1 MRQCALRARSD
12 CDEGRACCNVQ
23 NAPFLPRVARVSPT
37 RRARDV
43 RVAVRAGCG
52 GGATHRPV
60 SAQLCADS
68 RWRVGGANCGGVGR
82 ASYVRNLLCVDL
94 GKCPRT
100 GLANSR
106 GRGAVGGRRGAMPT
120 QRTDSHGARGPRWAD
135 AVRAQAGRGAGR
147 AAGGRARRG
156 AGWGGVKAD
165 TLPARS
171 QHIPRELFSMHG
183 RERCPRNQGAR
194 YKNPRTWQ
202 QNQFETQSC
211 VYSLVYGPLCAERGS
226 ILPGT
231 TPHLHRKRTIRAL
244 PDALRH
250 LIIKY
255 AFDFAIEGRTGSSGT

>member
-1 MRQCALRARSD
+1 M
-12 CDEGRACCNVQ
+12 
-23 NAPFLPRVARVSPT
+23 T
-37 RRARDV
+37 DV

-156 AGWGGVKAD
+156 AGWRGVKAD

-183 RERCPRNQGAR
+183 RERCPRNQQRRCKVQKPRDVAAKPIRDPIVRILIGLWTPLRRKRINFCRAR
-194 YKNPRTWQ
+194 RLIST
-202 QNQFETQSC
+202 
-211 VYSLVYGPLCAERGS
+211 ERGPS
-226 ILPGT
+226 VHFLT
-231 TPHLHRKRTIRAL
+231 H
-244 PDALRH
+244 
-250 LIIKY
+250 
-255 AFDFAIEGRTGSSGT
+255 SGI

>member
-1 MRQCALRARSD
+1 M
-12 CDEGRACCNVQ
+12 
-23 NAPFLPRVARVSPT
+23 
-37 RRARDV
+37 
-43 RVAVRAGCG
+43 
-52 GGATHRPV
+52 
-60 SAQLCADS
+60 
-68 RWRVGGANCGGVGR
+68 
-82 ASYVRNLLCVDL
+82 LCVDL

-183 RERCPRNQGAR
+183 RERCPRNQQRRCKVQKPKDVAAKPIR
-194 YKNPRTWQ
+194 DPIVRIL
-202 QNQFETQSC
+202 F
-211 VYSLVYGPLCAERGS
+211 VYGPLCAERGS
-226 ILPGT
+226 ILPGM

-255 AFDFAIEGRTGSSGT
+255 AFDFAIEGRTGLSGT